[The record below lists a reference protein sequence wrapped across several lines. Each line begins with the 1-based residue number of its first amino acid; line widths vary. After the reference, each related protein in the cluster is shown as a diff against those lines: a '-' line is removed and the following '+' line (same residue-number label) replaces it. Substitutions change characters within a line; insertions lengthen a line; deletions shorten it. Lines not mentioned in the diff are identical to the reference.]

1 MKASLGG
8 GFLLNIVVVIVSIV
22 ILLFAGILAYSK
34 AYRIKNRIV
43 ETIENNNGYNDIA
56 AAILEED
63 LQTAGYTFVGVN
75 NKKCEVGNKNEGGYN
90 YCVYGPFDAENGEY
104 YDVVTYIRFEFPV
117 IGSSINIPVKGQTR
131 ILNKEYNY

>member
-22 ILLFAGILAYSK
+22 MLLFAGILAYSK

-43 ETIENNNGYNDIA
+43 ETIENNNGYNDTA
-56 AAILEED
+56 KTILSED

-75 NKKCEVGNKNEGGYN
+75 NKKCDSNNLNDGGYN
-90 YCVYGPFDAENGEY
+90 YCVYISFDAENGVY
-104 YDVVTYIRFEFPV
+104 YDVVTYMRFEFPV
-117 IGSSINIPVKGQTR
+117 IGTSINIPVKGQTR
-131 ILNKEYNY
+131 ILKKEYNY